1 MNENKRDSYSSRG
14 NISANEIELNQIF
27 NEQYNQIL
35 YNILNLNQ
43 YQFINLL
50 INRVNLNIK
59 ILKKKYDSNLIQK
72 NQKNFT
78 IKYQSDKNLLTNSY
92 DDLSTFEQIDQFYI
106 KKFNYYIHCRKCNF
120 ALHTCKEKLLY
131 YNDFIFC
138 LKCKQVY
145 GKNFMML
152 YCNECNCEYYSKI
165 RENKNPNLSPFYTV
179 TLKSYHCDNNLNEP
193 EAPIQC
199 FKCGENLYCDIN
211 KSNDNILQCLNC
223 NIIFD
228 INKLNFNCNYCS
240 ENFKSKFKIFN
251 EIQNNNIIFIINTI
265 INNQYAIPEL
275 IYDKICDCDLSKYK
289 HFIHSNKC
297 EGLLYQNFLN
307 EKKTIVCNK
316 CFQIFYYNNFTWL
329 CPICESTFK
338 TKDKKIEGKKTF
350 ENPVP
355 KNKNELSL
363 SALYQKIFKSSNNL
377 IHVNENY
384 NLNINNN
391 EKNVFLVSPEV
402 KNRTTTHFI
411 DNNLNI
417 DKNQSPNVE
426 NNNLS
431 NLFKLNSEL
440 SKKANPI
447 LPKFTF
453 TKTSKFLNFE
463 PDKNEEKNFKK
474 NNIHRKFTN
483 NFKNYYFNGTDSTDA
498 NSNKNSNE
506 SKHSLNNQ
514 IPIYQSINKP
524 KLKAPFNSDD
534 YNIIKC
540 IGEGTFGK
548 IYLSE
553 HPITHKHYALKKIS
567 ATSEYELKDKK
578 REYELLINLYKQNK
592 NLNIIKIYGVQT
604 KRLDQL
610 TFVMYI
616 LMELADSDWEK
627 EIKYRAQIGQF
638 YSEIELKNILFNL
651 VYTFADLQKRGISHR
666 DVKPQ
671 NILICRGGVYKISD
685 FGEFKKKSHYNM
697 YDVDTKTQTIRGTE
711 LFMSPIVFSAYQNI
725 LQNIDA
731 NYNAYKND
739 VFSLGLCIYYAANLS
754 YQPLYDIREIYD
766 NQEIRRIVES
776 YMYRRYSR
784 EFINL
789 LILMLQVKE
798 KKRPDFIE
806 LEYYIKSN
814 F

>member
-1 MNENKRDSYSSRG
+1 MNENKKDNYSSRG
-14 NISANEIELNQIF
+14 NISANEIELTKIF
-27 NEQYNQIL
+27 NEQYIQIFH
-35 YNILNLNQ
+35 NIFNFNQ

-59 ILKKKYDSNLIQK
+59 LLKKKFDSSLIQK

-78 IKYQSDKNLLTNSY
+78 KQYQTDNNLLSSLF
-92 DDLSTFEQIDQFYI
+92 DDLSMLEQIDQFYI
-106 KKFNYYIHCRKCNF
+106 KKFNYFIHCNKCNF
-120 ALHTCKEKLLY
+120 ALHTCKEKLLF

-145 GKNFMML
+145 KKNFMEL
-152 YCNECNCEYYSKI
+152 YCNECNCNYYSKI

-179 TLKSYHCDNNLNEP
+179 TLKTYHCDKNLNEP

-199 FKCGENLYCDIN
+199 FKCGDNLYTDITKN
-211 KSNDNILQCLNC
+211 NDNILQCLNC
-223 NIIFD
+223 NIIID
-228 INKLNFNCNYCS
+228 VNKINFKCIFCE

-251 EIQNNNIIFIINTI
+251 EIKNNNIIFIINTI
-265 INNQYAIPEL
+265 SSNQYAIPDL
-275 IYDKICDCDLSKYK
+275 IYDKFCDCDISKHK
-289 HFIHSNKC
+289 HFIHSDNC
-297 EGLLYQNFLN
+297 DGLLYQNFFN

-316 CFQIFYYNNFTWL
+316 CFQIFYFNNFVWL
-329 CPICESTFK
+329 CPICGSTFK
-338 TKDKKIEGKKTF
+338 TKDKSAIERKKSF
-350 ENPVP
+350 DSPV
-355 KNKNELSL
+355 KKKNELSL

-377 IHVNENY
+377 VNINDNY
-384 NLNINNN
+384 NIIINNNN
-391 EKNVFLVSPEV
+391 EKNVAFVSPQI
-402 KNRTTTHFI
+402 KNRTAI
-411 DNNLNI
+411 KLNDNLNF
-417 DKNQSPNVE
+417 NQ
-426 NNNLS
+426 NNLS
-431 NLFKLNSEL
+431 DLFKLNSEL

-453 TKTSKFLNFE
+453 TKTSKFFNIDSE
-463 PDKNEEKNFKK
+463 QQEQNNDRKNF
-474 NNIHRKFTN
+474 IHRKYSN
-483 NFKNYYFNGTDSTDA
+483 NFVKKNYFNSNESTDA

-506 SKHSLNNQ
+506 SKTSLNKQ

-524 KLKAPFNSDD
+524 KINSPFNSDD

-553 HPITHKHYALKKIS
+553 HPITHKKYALKKIS
-567 ATSEYELKDKK
+567 ATSEYELLDKK
-578 REYELLINLYKQNK
+578 KEYELLINLYKHNK

-616 LMELADSDWEK
+616 LMELANSDWEK
-627 EIKYRAQIGQF
+627 EIRYRAQIGQF

-651 VYTFADLQKRGISHR
+651 VYTFADLQKKGVSHR

-671 NILICRGGVYKISD
+671 NILICKGGVYKIGD
-685 FGEFKKKSHYNM
+685 FGEFKKKSQYNM

-711 LFMSPIVFSAYQNI
+711 LFMSPIVFSAYRNI
-725 LQNIDA
+725 LHNIDA

-766 NQEIRRIVES
+766 NLEIRRIVES

-784 EFINL
+784 DFINL